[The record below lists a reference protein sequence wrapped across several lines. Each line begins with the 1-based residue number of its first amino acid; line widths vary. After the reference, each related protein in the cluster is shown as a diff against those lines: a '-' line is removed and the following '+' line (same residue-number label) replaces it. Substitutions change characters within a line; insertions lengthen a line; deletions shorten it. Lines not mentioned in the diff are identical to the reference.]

1 MSKTMKKYEIGMAVA
16 NASEGRIKLT
26 IEDSVA
32 TLRGEFTR
40 KDRKP
45 IKYKTGGW
53 RYHFEDGAEFWT
65 LNVGR
70 IIDQL
75 NEPSAESAN
84 EPKVEPSAKS
94 SAEPKPESAAKP
106 SRKSGKKPSRKP
118 KGAVK
123 AGSFY
128 VRWDGER
135 PESFKV
141 VRSTKS
147 SVWLVGADGK
157 EFRKS
162 IGESP
167 AQLSGGFY
175 KVG

>member
-65 LNVGR
+65 LNVSR
-70 IIDQL
+70 IIGQL
-75 NEPSAESAN
+75 DPSAKSAN
-84 EPKVEPSAKS
+84 EPKVEPMAKS

-106 SRKSGKKPSRKP
+106 SRKSGKKPSKP

-123 AGSFY
+123 TGSFY
-128 VRWDGER
+128 VRWNGER
-135 PESFKV
+135 PEAFKV

-147 SVWLVGADGK
+147 SVWLVGADDK

-167 AQLSGGFY
+167 ERLSGGFFL
-175 KVG
+175 VG

>member
-1 MSKTMKKYEIGMAVA
+1 MSKTMKKFEIGKAVA

-32 TLRGEFTR
+32 ILRGEFTR

-53 RYHFEDGAEFWT
+53 RYHFDDGAEFWT
-65 LNVGR
+65 LNVSR
-70 IIDQL
+70 IIGQL
-75 NEPSAESAN
+75 DPSAKSAN
-84 EPKVEPSAKS
+84 EQKVEPKAKS
-94 SAEPKPESAAKP
+94 SAEPKPESAA
-106 SRKSGKKPSRKP
+106 KPSRKP

-141 VRSTKS
+141 ARSTKS
-147 SVWLVGADGK
+147 SVWLIGADGK
-157 EFRKS
+157 EFRKAV
-162 IGESP
+162 GESP
-167 AQLSGGFY
+167 AQLSGGFF

>member
-65 LNVGR
+65 LNVSR
-70 IIDQL
+70 IIGQI
-75 NEPSAESAN
+75 EKSAN
-84 EPKVEPSAKS
+84 EPKVEPKAKS

-106 SRKSGKKPSRKP
+106 SRKSGKKPSKP

-147 SVWLVGADGK
+147 SIWLVGADGK

>member
-1 MSKTMKKYEIGMAVA
+1 MSKTMKKFEIGKAVA
-16 NASEGRIKLT
+16 NASDGRIKLT

-53 RYHFEDGAEFWT
+53 RYHFEDDAEFWT
-65 LNVGR
+65 LNVSR
-70 IIDQL
+70 IIGQL
-75 NEPSAESAN
+75 DPSAKSAN
-84 EPKVEPSAKS
+84 EPKVEPKAKS

-106 SRKSGKKPSRKP
+106 SRKSGKKPSKS

-141 VRSTKS
+141 ARSTKS
-147 SVWLVGADGK
+147 SIWLIGADGK
-157 EFRKS
+157 EFRKAV
-162 IGESP
+162 GESP
-167 AQLSGGFY
+167 LKLSGGFF